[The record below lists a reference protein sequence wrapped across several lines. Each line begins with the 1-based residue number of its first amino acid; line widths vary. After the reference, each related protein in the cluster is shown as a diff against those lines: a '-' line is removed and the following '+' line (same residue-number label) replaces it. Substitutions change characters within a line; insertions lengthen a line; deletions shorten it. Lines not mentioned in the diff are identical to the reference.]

1 MKRILSLTL
10 VCLIVVLSFAGCT
23 QSSKEVLN
31 IGGAEISSGTYT
43 YFLNYA
49 FHHPEK
55 EGVSPQEQAV
65 ELCKEYVAVNTLF
78 RNNGYKLSSGTK
90 KNVSVEAN
98 ARWRIFE
105 NYYENIGVNKQEFIA
120 VSEYYA
126 KRAELLRR
134 YYGADGLYPVPENEM
149 KDYFSQHFV
158 VFQSVSG
165 YFTTTNESGKTV
177 DLTEEQ
183 ANALRGQFKSMAD
196 RINGGEPIEEVGAEY
211 LASQSGSQQSGEEQD
226 SVSAVIIQDNDTNY
240 PEGFYAQVAA
250 MKNNEVKVIELGQY
264 IFLVKR
270 ADAFEGESSYF
281 ADSQDRC
288 LEAMRSG
295 DLKNIVSEEISK
307 YEITQKKGALKSCLR
322 KVNKQ
327 LKKYE
332 KSEPA
337 TEVETTAPTTIST
350 TAAQ

>member
-1 MKRILSLTL
+1 MKRIISALLVCVIAVLSLT
-10 VCLIVVLSFAGCT
+10 GCT

-49 FHHPEK
+49 AHHPEK
-55 EGVSPQEQAV
+55 EGVSPQEQAI
-65 ELCKEYVAVNTLF
+65 EMCKEYVAVNTLF

-98 ARWRIFE
+98 AQWRIFE

-134 YYGADGLYPVPENEM
+134 YYGADGLYPVPENEL

-165 YFTTTNESGKTV
+165 YFTTTDENGNSV
-177 DLTEEQ
+177 NLNEEQ
-183 ANALRGQFKSMAD
+183 SNALRNQFKTMAD
-196 RINGGEPIEEVGAEY
+196 RINGGAPMEEVSAEY
-211 LASQSGSQQSGEEQD
+211 LAAQSGSQQSDEEQD
-226 SVSAVIIQDNDTNY
+226 SLLAVVLEDNDTNY
-240 PEGFYAQVAA
+240 PEGFYAQIAA

-288 LEAMRSG
+288 LEAMKSE

-307 YEITQKKGALKSCLR
+307 YEIKQKKSKLKSCLR

-332 KSEPA
+332 KSEPSTA
-337 TEVETTAPTTIST
+337 AETTAVETTA
-350 TAAQ
+350 AQ